1 MHQEVKKKIIHEYKT
16 SSNDTGSPVVQI
28 AILTQRIK
36 DLSAH
41 LKIHPKDNDSKR
53 GLIKMVADRRRLL
66 KYLRDNK
73 QEVYED
79 ISGKL
84 SLSA

>member
-1 MHQEVKKKIIHEYKT
+1 MHQEVKKKIIHEYKI

-41 LKIHPKDNDSKR
+41 LKLHPKDNYSKR

-73 QEVYED
+73 QEVYEN

-84 SLSA
+84 SLA